1 MLGLGQAAIAAE
13 HSIIAPESKGTFRG
27 RPTVAAVRV
36 TKIPDID
43 GHLIDEAWS
52 YAKPAGEFLQKEP
65 KQNIPHSQRTEFR
78 VLYNNDTLFVGVWCF
93 DTEARNIIAHT
104 MERDVMMRYE
114 DMVNITLDTFQDR
127 RNGYIFTVNPNG
139 ARSDATVSNNTSR
152 NK

>member
-36 TKIPDID
+36 TKTPDID

-104 MERDVMMRYE
+104 MEREIGRAHV
-114 DMVNITLDTFQDR
+114 
-127 RNGYIFTVNPNG
+127 
-139 ARSDATVSNNTSR
+139 
-152 NK
+152 